1 MQDQFREIWR
11 RKNIDDMKSAV
22 KRQLDEIQTEQGIE
36 AKLQYL
42 LQEIQRLEQS
52 SDPAALLRRFI
63 LVISCLYHHQR
74 FGGLGKKQIHDL
86 SDLAAAILMVS
97 GIKPGSS
104 QLSFLYAE
112 LHFVLSDLH
121 LANGEF
127 LPALW
132 EQQLGSQMAVL
143 SPEMKGRR
151 QLGMGV
157 HSLRLGN
164 TGMALIFFQNAIDS
178 IDDPEVQD
186 KVRIHQVRALRLSGS
201 IDEAHELAKEY
212 QEKSSD
218 PAYGNE
224 FRWEIACCEV
234 NQQQDLNPLVKLC
247 RRGSAFYTSSY
258 VLELFL
264 WLRCHQKTHWLE
276 KLPKLNSLGQYQT
289 INFRHYPH
297 LYGIAQQLEAA
308 YDTSI
313 PFANRLSSMKKI
325 LGKISLL
332 RNIDKELLSWLAIT
346 RWLYR
351 NRYAEIAGIIFHEYS
366 SLSQK
371 LSQGRSRDVLGLA
384 ADLVEVDWKSKVS

>member
-1 MQDQFREIWR
+1 LQQSREIWR
-11 RKNIDDMKSAV
+11 RKNIDEMKQAV
-22 KRQLDEIQTEQGIE
+22 KRQLDEIQSEHGSD

-42 LQEIQRLEQS
+42 LQEIPRLEQAH
-52 SDPAALLRRFI
+52 DANTLLRRFI
-63 LVISCLYHHQR
+63 LVISCLYHHQK
-74 FGGLGKKQIHDL
+74 FGGLGKKQVNDL
-86 SDLAAAILMVS
+86 SDLAEAILLVS
-97 GIKPGSS
+97 GVKPGSS

-121 LANGEF
+121 LSNGEF

-132 EQQLGSQMAVL
+132 EQQLGSQMAIL
-143 SPEMKGRR
+143 SPDMKARR

-157 HSLRLGN
+157 HSMRLGN
-164 TGMALIFFQNAIDS
+164 PEIALVFFQNAINGT
-178 IDDPEVQD
+178 DDPEVQN
-186 KVRIHQVRALRLSGS
+186 KVHIHQVRALRLSGN
-201 IDEAHELAKEY
+201 IDEAYSYARQYWEA
-212 QEKSSD
+212 SPD

-234 NQQQDLNPLVKLC
+234 SRQQDLNPLVKLC
-247 RRGSAFYTSSY
+247 KRGSEFYTSSY

-276 KLPKLNSLGQYQT
+276 KLPKLTSLSQYQT
-289 INFRHYPH
+289 INFRNYPH
-297 LYGIAQQLEAA
+297 LYLITQQLEAA
-308 YDTSI
+308 YDTAI

-332 RNIDKELLSWLAIT
+332 RNIDKELLCWLAIT

-351 NRYAEIAGIIFHEYS
+351 NRYAEIAGIIFHEYT

-371 LSQGRSRDVLGLA
+371 LSQGRSRDILGLA
-384 ADLVEVDWKSKVS
+384 QDLVEVDWKNKVS